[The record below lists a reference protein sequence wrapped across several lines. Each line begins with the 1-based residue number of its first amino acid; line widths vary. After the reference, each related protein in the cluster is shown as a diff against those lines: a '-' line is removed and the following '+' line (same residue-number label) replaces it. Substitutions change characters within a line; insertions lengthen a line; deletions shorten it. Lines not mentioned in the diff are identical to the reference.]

1 MMTKDKYNKLKAEW
15 KKLWKRRSTN
25 PNTYTPGGCSACQVM
40 RDTVGG
46 GWRGGLPI
54 TTLCEGACP
63 IDYSYLLGSPHS
75 CQNPTSWY
83 MSWRICNGD
92 NMKLKYAKDVLE
104 RTKWL
109 TYNQY
114 IAKTVKFAVATLP
127 LKDVEVSN
135 GI

>member
-1 MMTKDKYNKLKAEW
+1 
-15 KKLWKRRSTN
+15 
-25 PNTYTPGGCSACQVM
+25 M

-46 GWRGGLPI
+46 GWRGGLPLI
-54 TTLCEGACP
+54 VLCEGACP
-63 IDYSYLLGSPHS
+63 IDYSYLLGHPYS
-75 CQNPTSWY
+75 CQNPTSRY
-83 MSWRICNGD
+83 MSWRINQGKESGRLTLAD
-92 NMKLKYAKDVLE
+92 DVLK